1 MLSRVI
7 IIGWEVLHRW
17 LSMRL
22 IHIMSLERDR
32 LAEEGRMNQAFG
44 DESVFDASEQELRLY
59 LKVLCREAVPNEWV
73 RHREIIR
80 GITINNLMMAHVLR
94 RLSRS
99 NTWLSIAVGAVSV
112 ASLVA
117 SIIQVLR

>member
-1 MLSRVI
+1 
-7 IIGWEVLHRW
+7 LHRW

-44 DESVFDASEQELRLY
+44 DESVFDTSEQELRLY